1 MPNPGSSDQV
11 IYLSL
16 PTQTAPKAT
25 VDGIVDKL
33 HSMSLSKQD
42 AIIVDIFSSTA
53 LMGSDEMGMPVPAF
67 QTEPGR
73 YHITGCLEIAP
84 EGVLKK
90 RFGAVR
96 PILEV
101 AGEAVKVCL
110 LPIPRYVKRPCC
122 KEDGHIT
129 NFMEAD
135 FEDIL
140 VSTASTCRNIVS
152 GEGEKARLSLF
163 TFDPVSAF
171 GGGPRLISKTSTA
184 GLSVWQEEDP
194 VHLTSSAYK
203 DIASLVQNQAELAVQ
218 GKPAAGRRRIDSIVT
233 SQLSA
238 TTPNIQEPGLI
249 SGTEN
254 ERGGFGRGGGGSCGF
269 GRGQWNRGRGR
280 GNRNFPY

>member
-1 MPNPGSSDQV
+1 
-11 IYLSL
+11 
-16 PTQTAPKAT
+16 
-25 VDGIVDKL
+25 
-33 HSMSLSKQD
+33 MSLSKQD
-42 AIIVDIFSSTA
+42 AVIVDIFSSTA

-96 PILEV
+96 PVLEA

-140 VSTASTCRNIVS
+140 VSR
-152 GEGEKARLSLF
+152 
-163 TFDPVSAF
+163 
-171 GGGPRLISKTSTA
+171 
-184 GLSVWQEEDP
+184 
-194 VHLTSSAYK
+194 
-203 DIASLVQNQAELAVQ
+203 VQ
-218 GKPAAGRRRIDSIVT
+218 
-233 SQLSA
+233 
-238 TTPNIQEPGLI
+238 
-249 SGTEN
+249 
-254 ERGGFGRGGGGSCGF
+254 
-269 GRGQWNRGRGR
+269 
-280 GNRNFPY
+280 